1 MFRMR
6 RTRVIFIHSRILLA
20 LLGAVPGLMF
30 AQGGSVEVPDNAHT
44 KSYGQGW
51 ECDKSYR
58 KVDESC
64 LVAFSAF
71 ANAGSAVTQPDNHD
85 LPQPQIEEM
94 INELLDRL
102 GASAGE
108 IEQDRSVAYELSNEL
123 VVPYLDFPRITR
135 LIIGKYWRDAN
146 DDQRQRLIDEISALL
161 IRSYVTA
168 MIAYADDTLLD
179 EQVVYMPSR
188 YQAGDRKTA
197 VRAKISLDSGQTID
211 VRYALYRTDDQWKI
225 YDISFENISLVLTYR
240 SSFGAS
246 INNKGLDALISR
258 LENANG
264 KGDINLP
271 GVVTKKM
278 DKSVVQDSKKDNH

>member
-6 RTRVIFIHSRILLA
+6 RTRVISIRCGILLW
-20 LLGAVPGLMF
+20 LLGAVPSLVF
-30 AQGGSVEVPDNAHT
+30 ARSGSVEVPENAHT
-44 KSYGQGW
+44 KSDGNGW
-51 ECDKSYR
+51 ECDKGYR
-58 KVDESC
+58 EVDETC
-64 LVAFSAF
+64 LVAMFAF
-71 ANAGSAVTQPDNHD
+71 ATAGSAVMQPNDHD
-85 LPQPQIEEM
+85 LPQPQIEGM

-102 GASAGE
+102 SANAE
-108 IEQDRSVAYELSNEL
+108 KIKADRSVAYELSNQL

-135 LIIGKYWRDAN
+135 LIIGKYWRDAS
-146 DDQRQRLIDEISALL
+146 DEQRQRLIDEISALL

-179 EQVVYMPSR
+179 EQVVYLPSR

-240 SSFGAS
+240 TSFGAS
-246 INNKGLDALISR
+246 INSNGLDALITR
-258 LENANG
+258 LENGNK

-278 DKSVVQDSKKDNH
+278 DESTVQGSKKDDH

>member
-1 MFRMR
+1 M
-6 RTRVIFIHSRILLA
+6 
-20 LLGAVPGLMF
+20 
-30 AQGGSVEVPDNAHT
+30 
-44 KSYGQGW
+44 
-51 ECDKSYR
+51 
-58 KVDESC
+58 
-64 LVAFSAF
+64 
-71 ANAGSAVTQPDNHD
+71 
-85 LPQPQIEEM
+85 
-94 INELLDRL
+94 
-102 GASAGE
+102 
-108 IEQDRSVAYELSNEL
+108 

-146 DDQRQRLIDEISALL
+146 DEQRQRLIDEISTLL

-179 EQVVYMPSR
+179 EQVVYLPSR
-188 YQAGDRKTA
+188 YQVGDRKTA
-197 VRAKISLDSGQTID
+197 VRSKISLDSGQTID
-211 VRYALYRTDDQWKI
+211 VRYALYRTDEQWKI
-225 YDISFENISLVLTYR
+225 YDISFENISMVLTYR

-278 DKSVVQDSKKDNH
+278 KESAAQGSKKDSH